1 MKKLMLTVFFA
12 LALGLSPTV
21 AFAEAPKDAPKTK
34 KVCVD
39 TKDKNGAV
47 KKECKDVKIHKKHEG
62 TQVPDGKK
70 K

>member
-1 MKKLMLTVFFA
+1 MKKLFLSLFVLGA
-12 LALGLSPTV
+12 LVLAPNV
-21 AFAEAPKDAPKTK
+21 AMAQAPKQEPQTK

-39 TKDKNGAV
+39 TKDKDGKV

-62 TQVPDGKK
+62 TAVPDSKK